1 VLMYFYEGIGQPGTS
16 DYSGF
21 GFVKGLGLVET
32 LDEYEFYYRSSTYA
46 KSLVERSLKDFI
58 KTELEETQGKVDQE
72 LLRDF
77 YARADAKIRNM
88 FPLAYSDEAPKELAK
103 LPGRKTTSA
112 LNTYEQIALLE
123 EAVQDP
129 KMAKFGNTKVLKEYL
144 DFRQSAVEVVL
155 MTIKKDKT
163 YYSDK
168 QAKNDAL
175 NYIRTT
181 DAPEA
186 QFFRDL
192 LYDKIMELSV
202 NNDAFRETAMD
213 TFFREVDAYG
223 LGDDY

>member
-1 VLMYFYEGIGQPGTS
+1 
-16 DYSGF
+16 
-21 GFVKGLGLVET
+21 
-32 LDEYEFYYRSSTYA
+32 
-46 KSLVERSLKDFI
+46 
-58 KTELEETQGKVDQE
+58 
-72 LLRDF
+72 
-77 YARADAKIRNM
+77 
-88 FPLAYSDEAPKELAK
+88 
-103 LPGRKTTSA
+103 
-112 LNTYEQIALLE
+112 
-123 EAVQDP
+123 
-129 KMAKFGNTKVLKEYL
+129 MAKFGNTKVLKEYL